1 MELELTN
8 CAEFDAIQSVP
19 HNPPLPC
26 LTMKRLIPALLFALS
41 PLALHATEIL
51 SDNFNAPDTTNFDG
65 SDQSLR
71 RSGLLGPSVQLR
83 SSLIQHAIS
92 GYQLRLLRAASEGRI
107 RFHDAANLANW
118 WDFASG
124 EAGETILAEG
134 GFKLEFD
141 WTPINAT
148 DANWIEVSVGIG
160 NQTVAEPA
168 TRVNHAQTDL
178 GILLRNSGG
187 SQIFDNG
194 SAVIGGTVPVTAAK
208 RRVSISYAFNS
219 FANATTV
226 TANAFIDGAAVIT
239 NRNFTW
245 DNNNNQL
252 FIEFGTNVP
261 TTNGLNTLIDNFTI
275 KGLRPRFSPAIS
287 STRFFSSVSS
297 SGLVATLSGTTD
309 GTPEEGTFTLVP
321 GNGDTDNAL
330 FKINGARLEPS
341 GALDFLNVPDNSTY
355 SIRIRG
361 TGTTSATFSERSYSL
376 TLISDTDSD
385 NLGDTWESAK
395 AGNLTDLTALS
406 NGPGPGPGSGNFDA
420 DSLSDA
426 QEYALAISRFP
437 NLNPRAADSDGDGL
451 EDGAELSPT
460 PPRPETNPTLA
471 DSDGDG
477 LNDLT
482 ESNTGT
488 FVSASDTGSNPAR
501 YDSDGDQ
508 YPDGFEARN
517 AGNPLDPNILP
528 TALPPGFALG
538 IVTDDASTGISPD
551 FTYTHKISG
560 GSPATINGVDLDVLD
575 AVSTPPNFAW
585 DGFTGGK
592 NFIGPAINN
601 GEWISSV
608 TEPGAQQLFGTFT
621 FSGAGSTPGN
631 RQRFTLSG
639 LEPGLTYEFR
649 LYVRKW
655 SNITV
660 RPAAL
665 TFINGSES
673 REFFLL
679 EDRPSIVLN
688 DATKGEAAYFL
699 SCTYTA
705 QSTDFI
711 MDVLV
716 PPVSSANGSFHMYGL
731 TNRAA
736 GAPPDLE
743 IASISRAPDGSKVTL
758 TIKSRP
764 SRIYAVDFSTN
775 LASWIELSDAVP
787 SAGNL
792 TTYEDSVAS
801 NRTNAFYRIRDVTPP

>member
-1 MELELTN
+1 
-8 CAEFDAIQSVP
+8 
-19 HNPPLPC
+19 
-26 LTMKRLIPALLFALS
+26 MKRLIPALVFALS

-51 SDNFNAPDTTNFDG
+51 SDNFNAPDTTNFDN
-65 SDQSLR
+65 SDQTLR
-71 RSGLLGPSVQLR
+71 RSGILGPAVQLR

-92 GYQLRLLRAASEGRI
+92 GNQLRLLRAASEGRI
-107 RFHDAANLANW
+107 RFHDAANLGNW

-124 EAGETILAEG
+124 EAGATILSEG
-134 GFKLEFD
+134 GFKIEFD

-148 DANWIEVSVGIG
+148 DANWVEVSVGIG
-160 NQTVAEPA
+160 TVAQVGSEPA

-178 GILLRNSGG
+178 GILLRHSGG

-194 SAVIGGTVPVTAAK
+194 SAVTGGTVPVTAAK
-208 RRVSISYAFNS
+208 RRVSVTYAFSS
-219 FANATTV
+219 FANGATV
-226 TANAFIDGAAVIT
+226 TANAFIDGAAVVT

-245 DNNNNQL
+245 DNNNGQL

-261 TTNGLNTLIDNFTI
+261 TTGGLNTLIDNFTI
-275 KGLRPRFSPAIS
+275 KGLIPRFSPAIS
-287 STRFFSSVSS
+287 STRFFSSVGS
-297 SGLVATLSGTTD
+297 SGLVATLSGNTD
-309 GTPEEGTFTLVP
+309 GTPEEGTFTLVS
-321 GNGDTDNAL
+321 GTGDTDNAL
-330 FKINGARLEPS
+330 FKINGNRLEPS
-341 GALDFLNVPDNSTY
+341 GTLDFLNVPDNTTY
-355 SIRIRG
+355 SIRLRG
-361 TGTTSATFSERSYSL
+361 SGSTSNTSSERTYSL
-376 TLISDTDSD
+376 TLISDIDSD
-385 NLGDTWESAK
+385 SLGDTWESSK

-437 NLNPRAADSDGDGL
+437 NLNPKAADSDGDGL
-451 EDGAELSPT
+451 EDGSEITPT
-460 PPRPETNPTLA
+460 APRPETNPTLA

-477 LNDLT
+477 LNDKD

-488 FVSASDTGSNPAR
+488 FVSASDTGSNPIR

-508 YPDGFEARN
+508 YPDGFETRN
-517 AGNPLDPNILP
+517 GGNPLNASILP
-528 TALPPGFALG
+528 TTLPPGFALG

-560 GSPATINGVDLDVLD
+560 GSAANINGVDLDVLD
-575 AVSTPPNFAW
+575 TVSTPPNFSW

-592 NFIGPAINN
+592 NIVGPAINN
-601 GEWISSV
+601 GEWIASV
-608 TEPGAQQLFGTFT
+608 TEPGAQQLFGAFT
-621 FSGAGSTPGN
+621 FSGLGSTPGN

-655 SNITV
+655 ANSTV

-679 EDRPSIVLN
+679 EDRPNIVLN

-705 QSTDFI
+705 QATDFI

-736 GAPPDLE
+736 GPPPDLE
-743 IASISRAPDGSKVTL
+743 IASISRATDGSKVTL
-758 TIKSRP
+758 SIKSRP

-792 TTYEDSVAS
+792 TIYEDSVAS
-801 NRTNAFYRIRDVTPP
+801 NRTNAFYRVRDVTPR

>member
-1 MELELTN
+1 
-8 CAEFDAIQSVP
+8 
-19 HNPPLPC
+19 
-26 LTMKRLIPALLFALS
+26 MKRLIPALVFALS

-51 SDNFNAPDTTNFDG
+51 SDNFNAPDTTNFDN
-65 SDQSLR
+65 SDQTLR
-71 RSGLLGPSVQLR
+71 RSGILGPAVQLR

-92 GYQLRLLRAASEGRI
+92 GNQLRLLRAASEGRI
-107 RFHDAANLANW
+107 RFHDAANLGNW

-124 EAGETILAEG
+124 EAGATILSEG
-134 GFKLEFD
+134 GFKIEFD

-148 DANWIEVSVGIG
+148 DANWVEVSVGIG
-160 NQTVAEPA
+160 TVAQVGSEPA

-178 GILLRNSGG
+178 GILLRHSGG

-194 SAVIGGTVPVTAAK
+194 SAVTGGTVPVTAAK
-208 RRVSISYAFNS
+208 RRVSVTYAFSS
-219 FANATTV
+219 FANGATV
-226 TANAFIDGAAVIT
+226 TANAFIDGAAVVT

-245 DNNNNQL
+245 DNNNGQL

-261 TTNGLNTLIDNFTI
+261 TTGGLNTLIDNFTI
-275 KGLRPRFSPAIS
+275 KGLIPRFSPAIS
-287 STRFFSSVSS
+287 STRFFSSVGS
-297 SGLVATLSGTTD
+297 SGLVATLSGNTD
-309 GTPEEGTFTLVP
+309 GTPEEGTFTLVS
-321 GNGDTDNAL
+321 GTGDTDNAL
-330 FKINGARLEPS
+330 FKINGNRLEPS
-341 GALDFLNVPDNSTY
+341 GTLDFLNVPDNTTY
-355 SIRIRG
+355 SIRLRG
-361 TGTTSATFSERSYSL
+361 TGSTSGTSSERTYSL

-385 NLGDTWESAK
+385 SLGDTWESSK

-437 NLNPRAADSDGDGL
+437 NLNPKAADSDGDGL
-451 EDGAELSPT
+451 EDGSEITPT
-460 PPRPETNPTLA
+460 APRPETNPTLA

-477 LNDLT
+477 LNDKD

-488 FVSASDTGSNPAR
+488 FVSASDTGSNPIR

-508 YPDGFEARN
+508 YPDGFETRN
-517 AGNPLDPNILP
+517 GGNPLNASILP
-528 TALPPGFALG
+528 TTLPPGFALG

-560 GSPATINGVDLDVLD
+560 GSAANINGVDLDVLD
-575 AVSTPPNFAW
+575 TVSTPPNFSW

-592 NFIGPAINN
+592 NIVGPAINN
-601 GEWISSV
+601 GEWIASV
-608 TEPGAQQLFGTFT
+608 TEPGAQQLFGAFT
-621 FSGAGSTPGN
+621 FSGLGSTPGN

-655 SNITV
+655 ANSTV

-679 EDRPSIVLN
+679 EDRPNIVLN

-705 QSTDFI
+705 QATDFI

-736 GAPPDLE
+736 GPPPDLE
-743 IASISRAPDGSKVTL
+743 IASISRATDGSKVTL
-758 TIKSRP
+758 SIKSRP

-792 TTYEDSVAS
+792 TIYEDSVAS
-801 NRTNAFYRIRDVTPP
+801 NRTNAFYRVRDVTPR

>member
-1 MELELTN
+1 
-8 CAEFDAIQSVP
+8 
-19 HNPPLPC
+19 
-26 LTMKRLIPALLFALS
+26 MKRLIPALVFALS

-51 SDNFNAPDTTNFDG
+51 SDNFNAPDTTNFDN
-65 SDQSLR
+65 SDQTLR
-71 RSGLLGPSVQLR
+71 RSGILGPAVQLR

-92 GYQLRLLRAASEGRI
+92 GNQLRLLRAASEGRI
-107 RFHDAANLANW
+107 RFHDAANLGNW

-124 EAGETILAEG
+124 EAGATILSEG
-134 GFKLEFD
+134 GFKIEFD

-148 DANWIEVSVGIG
+148 DANWVEVSVGIG
-160 NQTVAEPA
+160 TVAQVGSEPA

-178 GILLRNSGG
+178 GILLRHSGG

-194 SAVIGGTVPVTAAK
+194 SAVTGGTVPVTAAK
-208 RRVSISYAFNS
+208 RRVSVTYAFSS
-219 FANATTV
+219 FANGATV
-226 TANAFIDGAAVIT
+226 TANAFIDGAAVVT

-245 DNNNNQL
+245 DNNNGQL

-261 TTNGLNTLIDNFTI
+261 TTGGLNTLIDNFTI
-275 KGLRPRFSPAIS
+275 KGLIPRFSPAIS
-287 STRFFSSVSS
+287 STRFFSSVGS
-297 SGLVATLSGTTD
+297 SGLVATLSGNTD
-309 GTPEEGTFTLVP
+309 GTPEEGTFTLVS
-321 GNGDTDNAL
+321 GTGDTDNAL
-330 FKINGARLEPS
+330 FKINGNRLEPS
-341 GALDFLNVPDNSTY
+341 GTLDFLNVPDNTTY

-361 TGTTSATFSERSYSL
+361 SGSTSNTSSERTYSL
-376 TLISDTDSD
+376 TLISDIDSD
-385 NLGDTWESAK
+385 SLGDTWESSK

-437 NLNPRAADSDGDGL
+437 NLNPKAADSDGDGL
-451 EDGAELSPT
+451 EDGSEITPT
-460 PPRPETNPTLA
+460 APRPETNPTLA

-477 LNDLT
+477 LNDKD

-488 FVSASDTGSNPAR
+488 FVSASDTGSNPIR

-508 YPDGFEARN
+508 YPDGFETRN
-517 AGNPLDPNILP
+517 GGNPLNASILP
-528 TALPPGFALG
+528 TTLPPGFALG

-560 GSPATINGVDLDVLD
+560 GSAANINGVDLDVLD
-575 AVSTPPNFAW
+575 TVSTSPNFSW

-592 NFIGPAINN
+592 NIVGPAINN
-601 GEWISSV
+601 GEWIASV
-608 TEPGAQQLFGTFT
+608 TEPGAQQLFGAFT
-621 FSGAGSTPGN
+621 FSGLGSTPGN

-655 SNITV
+655 ANSTV

-679 EDRPSIVLN
+679 EDRPNIVLN

-705 QSTDFI
+705 QATDFI

-736 GAPPDLE
+736 GPPPDLE
-743 IASISRAPDGSKVTL
+743 IASISRATDGSKVTL
-758 TIKSRP
+758 SIKSRP

-792 TTYEDSVAS
+792 TIYEDSVAS
-801 NRTNAFYRIRDVTPP
+801 NRTNAFYRVRDVTPR

>member
-1 MELELTN
+1 
-8 CAEFDAIQSVP
+8 
-19 HNPPLPC
+19 
-26 LTMKRLIPALLFALS
+26 MKRLIPALVFALS

-51 SDNFNAPDTTNFDG
+51 SDNFNAPDTTNFDN
-65 SDQSLR
+65 SDQTLR
-71 RSGLLGPSVQLR
+71 RSGILGPAVQLR

-92 GYQLRLLRAASEGRI
+92 GNQLRLLRAASEGRI
-107 RFHDAANLANW
+107 RFHDAANLGNW

-124 EAGETILAEG
+124 EAGATILSEG
-134 GFKLEFD
+134 GFKIEFD

-148 DANWIEVSVGIG
+148 DANWVEVSVGIG
-160 NQTVAEPA
+160 TVAQVGSEPA

-178 GILLRNSGG
+178 GILLRHSGG

-194 SAVIGGTVPVTAAK
+194 SAVTGGTVPVTAAK
-208 RRVSISYAFNS
+208 RRVSVTYAFSS
-219 FANATTV
+219 FANGATV
-226 TANAFIDGAAVIT
+226 TANAFIDGAAVVT

-245 DNNNNQL
+245 DNNNGQL

-261 TTNGLNTLIDNFTI
+261 TTGGLNTLIDNFTI
-275 KGLRPRFSPAIS
+275 KGLIPRFSPAIS
-287 STRFFSSVSS
+287 STRFFSSVGS
-297 SGLVATLSGTTD
+297 SGLVATLSGNTD
-309 GTPEEGTFTLVP
+309 GTPEEGTFTLVS
-321 GNGDTDNAL
+321 GTGDTDNAL
-330 FKINGARLEPS
+330 FKINGNRLEPS
-341 GALDFLNVPDNSTY
+341 GTLDFLNVPDNTTY

-361 TGTTSATFSERSYSL
+361 SGSTSNTSSERTYSL
-376 TLISDTDSD
+376 TLISDIDSD
-385 NLGDTWESAK
+385 SLGDTWESSK

-437 NLNPRAADSDGDGL
+437 NLNPKAADSDGDGL
-451 EDGAELSPT
+451 EDGSEITPT
-460 PPRPETNPTLA
+460 APRPETNPTLA

-477 LNDLT
+477 LNDKD

-488 FVSASDTGSNPAR
+488 FVSASDTGSNPIR

-508 YPDGFEARN
+508 YPDGFETRN
-517 AGNPLDPNILP
+517 GGNPLNASILP
-528 TALPPGFALG
+528 TTLPPGFALG

-560 GSPATINGVDLDVLD
+560 GSAANINGVDLDVLD
-575 AVSTPPNFAW
+575 TVSTPPNFSW

-592 NFIGPAINN
+592 NIVGPAINN
-601 GEWISSV
+601 GEWIASV
-608 TEPGAQQLFGTFT
+608 TEPGAQQLFGAFT
-621 FSGAGSTPGN
+621 FSGLGSTPGN

-655 SNITV
+655 ANSTV

-673 REFFLL
+673 RDFFLL
-679 EDRPSIVLN
+679 EDRPNIVLN

-705 QSTDFI
+705 QATDFI

-736 GAPPDLE
+736 GPPPDLE
-743 IASISRAPDGSKVTL
+743 IASISRATDGSKVTL
-758 TIKSRP
+758 SIKSRP

-792 TTYEDSVAS
+792 TIYEDSVAS
-801 NRTNAFYRIRDVTPP
+801 NRTNAFYRVRDVTPR

>member
-1 MELELTN
+1 
-8 CAEFDAIQSVP
+8 
-19 HNPPLPC
+19 
-26 LTMKRLIPALLFALS
+26 MKRLTPALLLLTLS
-41 PLALHATEIL
+41 ALALHATEIL

-65 SDQSLR
+65 SDQTLR

-92 GYQLRLLRAASEGRI
+92 GNQLRLLRAASEGRI
-107 RFHDAANLANW
+107 RFHDAANLATW

-124 EAGETILAEG
+124 EAGSTILSEG

-160 NQTVAEPA
+160 NQSVAEPA
-168 TRVNHAQTDL
+168 TRVNHTQTDF
-178 GILLRNSGG
+178 GILLRHSGG

-194 SAVIGGTVPVTAAK
+194 SAVTGGNSPATAAK
-208 RRVSISYAFNS
+208 RRVSLSYAFNS
-219 FANATTV
+219 FANGTTV
-226 TANAFIDGAAVIT
+226 TANVSVDGNLVVT

-261 TTNGLNTLIDNFTI
+261 TTAGLNTLIDNFTI
-275 KGLRPRFSPAIS
+275 KGLIPRFNPAIS
-287 STRFFSSVSS
+287 STRFFSSVGT
-297 SGLVATLSGTTD
+297 SGLVATLSGSTD
-309 GTPEEGTFTLVP
+309 GTPEDGTFTLVS
-321 GNGDTDNAL
+321 GTGDTDNAL
-330 FKINGARLEPS
+330 FKINGNRLEPS
-341 GALDFLNVPDNSTY
+341 GTLDFLNVPDNTTY

-361 TGTTSATFSERSYSL
+361 TGSTSGTSSERTYSL

-437 NLNPRAADSDGDGL
+437 NLNPKAADSDGDGL
-451 EDGAELSPT
+451 EDGSELSPT
-460 PPRPETNPTLA
+460 APRPETNPSLA
-471 DSDGDG
+471 DSDSDG
-477 LNDLT
+477 LNDLA

-488 FVSASDTGSNPAR
+488 FVSASDTGSNPIR

-508 YPDGFEARN
+508 YPDGFETRN
-517 AGNPLDPNILP
+517 GGNPLNASILP
-528 TALPPGFALG
+528 TTLPQGFALG

-551 FTYTHKISG
+551 LTYTHKISG
-560 GSPATINGVDLDVLD
+560 GSAATINGVDLDVLD
-575 AVSTPPNFAW
+575 TVSTPPNFSW

-592 NFIGPAINN
+592 NIVGPAINN

-621 FSGAGSTPGN
+621 FSSLGSTPGN

-655 SNITV
+655 ANSTV

-665 TFINGSES
+665 TFINGAES

-679 EDRPSIVLN
+679 EDRPNIVLN

-758 TIKSRP
+758 SIKSRP

-775 LASWIELSDAVP
+775 LSSWIELSDAVP

-792 TTYEDSVAS
+792 TIYEDSVAS
-801 NRTNAFYRIRDVTPP
+801 NRTNAFYRVRDVTPP

>member
-1 MELELTN
+1 
-8 CAEFDAIQSVP
+8 
-19 HNPPLPC
+19 
-26 LTMKRLIPALLFALS
+26 MKRLIPALVFALS

-51 SDNFNAPDTTNFDG
+51 SDNFNAPDTTNFDN
-65 SDQSLR
+65 SDQTLR
-71 RSGLLGPSVQLR
+71 RSGILGPAVQLR

-92 GYQLRLLRAASEGRI
+92 GNQLRLLRAASEGRI
-107 RFHDAANLANW
+107 RFHDAANLGNW

-124 EAGETILAEG
+124 EAGATILSEG
-134 GFKLEFD
+134 GFKIEFD

-148 DANWIEVSVGIG
+148 DANWVEVSVGIG
-160 NQTVAEPA
+160 TVAQVGSEPA

-178 GILLRNSGG
+178 GILLRHSGG

-194 SAVIGGTVPVTAAK
+194 SAVTGGTVPVTAAK
-208 RRVSISYAFNS
+208 RRVSVTYAFSS
-219 FANATTV
+219 FANGATV
-226 TANAFIDGAAVIT
+226 TANAFIDGAAVVT

-245 DNNNNQL
+245 DNNNGQL

-261 TTNGLNTLIDNFTI
+261 TTGGLNTLIDNFTI
-275 KGLRPRFSPAIS
+275 KGLIPRFSPAIS
-287 STRFFSSVSS
+287 STRFFSSVGS
-297 SGLVATLSGTTD
+297 SGLVATLSGNTD
-309 GTPEEGTFTLVP
+309 GTPEEGTFTLVS
-321 GNGDTDNAL
+321 GTGDTDNAL
-330 FKINGARLEPS
+330 FKINGNRLEPS
-341 GALDFLNVPDNSTY
+341 GTLDFLNVPDNTTY

-361 TGTTSATFSERSYSL
+361 SGSTSNTSSERTYSL
-376 TLISDTDSD
+376 TLISDIDSD
-385 NLGDTWESAK
+385 SLGDTWESSK

-437 NLNPRAADSDGDGL
+437 NLNPKAADSDGDGL
-451 EDGAELSPT
+451 EDGSEITPT
-460 PPRPETNPTLA
+460 APRPETNPTLA

-477 LNDLT
+477 LNDKD

-488 FVSASDTGSNPAR
+488 FVSASDTGSNPIR

-508 YPDGFEARN
+508 YPDGFETRN
-517 AGNPLDPNILP
+517 GGNPLNASILP
-528 TALPPGFALG
+528 TTLPPGFALG

-560 GSPATINGVDLDVLD
+560 GSAANINGVDLDVLD
-575 AVSTPPNFAW
+575 TVSTPPNFSW

-592 NFIGPAINN
+592 NIVGPAINN
-601 GEWISSV
+601 GEWIASV
-608 TEPGAQQLFGTFT
+608 TEPGAQQLFGAFT
-621 FSGAGSTPGN
+621 FSGLGSTPGN

-655 SNITV
+655 ANSTV

-679 EDRPSIVLN
+679 EDRPNIVLN

-705 QSTDFI
+705 QATDFI

-736 GAPPDLE
+736 GPPPDLE
-743 IASISRAPDGSKVTL
+743 IASISRATDGSKVTL
-758 TIKSRP
+758 SIKSRP

-792 TTYEDSVAS
+792 TIYEDSVAS
-801 NRTNAFYRIRDVTPP
+801 NRTNAFYRVRDVTPR

>member
-1 MELELTN
+1 
-8 CAEFDAIQSVP
+8 
-19 HNPPLPC
+19 
-26 LTMKRLIPALLFALS
+26 MKRLIPAFLLAVS
-41 PLALHATEIL
+41 PVAIQATEIL
-51 SDNFNAPDTTNFDG
+51 SDNFDAPDTTNFDG
-65 SDQSLR
+65 SDQTLR
-71 RSGLLGPSVQLR
+71 RSGILGLSVQLR

-92 GYQLRLLRAASEGRI
+92 GNQLRLLRAGSEGRI

-134 GFKLEFD
+134 GFKIEFD

-148 DANWIEVSVGIG
+148 DANWVEVSVGIG
-160 NQTVAEPA
+160 NQSVAEPA

-178 GILLRNSGG
+178 GILLRHSGG

-194 SAVIGGTVPVTAAK
+194 TAVTGGTVPVTAAK
-208 RRVSISYAFNS
+208 RRVSLTYAFSS
-219 FANATTV
+219 FANGATV
-226 TANAFIDGAAVIT
+226 TANAFIDGAAVVT

-245 DNNNNQL
+245 DQNNGQL

-275 KGLRPRFSPAIS
+275 KGLIPLFNPAIS
-287 STRFFSSVSS
+287 STRFFSSVGS
-297 SGLVATLSGTTD
+297 SGLVATLSGSTD
-309 GTPEEGTFTLVP
+309 GTPEEGTFTLVS
-321 GNGDTDNAL
+321 GTGDTDNAL
-330 FKINGARLEPS
+330 FKINGHRLEPS
-341 GALDFLNVPDNSTY
+341 GALDFLNVPDNTTY
-355 SIRIRG
+355 SIRVRG
-361 TGTTSATFSERSYSL
+361 TGTTSGTSSERTYSL

-385 NLGDTWESAK
+385 NLGDTWEAAK
-395 AGNLTDLTALS
+395 AGNLTDLTALT

-426 QEYALAISRFP
+426 QEYALSTSRFP
-437 NLNPRAADSDGDGL
+437 NLNPKAADSDGDGL
-451 EDGAELSPT
+451 EDGSEITPT
-460 PPRPETNPTLA
+460 APRPETNPTIA

-477 LNDLT
+477 LNDKD

-488 FVSASDTGSNPAR
+488 FVSASDAGSNPLR

-517 AGNPLDPNILP
+517 TGNPVDPNVLP

-560 GSPATINGVDLDVLD
+560 GSAANINGVDLDVLD
-575 AVSTPPNFAW
+575 TASTPPNFSW

-592 NFIGPAINN
+592 NIIGPAINN

-621 FSGAGSTPGN
+621 FSGLGSTPGN
-631 RQRFTLSG
+631 RQQFTLSG

-655 SNITV
+655 SNATV

-665 TFINGSES
+665 TFINGTES
-673 REFFLL
+673 RDFFLL
-679 EDRPSIVLN
+679 EDRPNIVLN

-731 TNRAA
+731 TNRVA

-743 IASISRAPDGSKVTL
+743 IASISRAADGSKVTL
-758 TIKSRP
+758 SIKSRP

-775 LASWIELSDAVP
+775 LSSWIELSDAVP

-792 TTYEDSVAS
+792 TIYEDSVAS
-801 NRTNAFYRIRDVTPP
+801 NRSNAFYRVRDVTPP